1 MNAIETRSLSRSFGS
16 RKAVDALSLEI
27 RQGEVFALL
36 GLNGA
41 GKTTAI
47 RMMSGLLCPTAGD
60 AMICGHSITAEPE
73 TAKQLLNL
81 SPQETAVAAKLTVRE
96 NLEFT
101 ARIYGAT
108 ASEAR
113 QRADQA
119 LEEFGLTDRAGERA
133 KKLSG
138 GMQRRLSLAMAL
150 ITGPKI
156 VFLDEPTLGLDI
168 VSRRELW
175 KIVRRMKGELTV
187 VLTTHYLEEAEALAD
202 RVGIMAEG
210 RLCALGTPQELIA
223 RSGAER
229 FEDAFLR
236 LTGSEAAK

>member
-1 MNAIETRSLSRSFGS
+1 MNAIEIRGLTRRFGS
-16 RKAVDALSLEI
+16 RTAVDALSLEI

-47 RMMSGLLCPTAGD
+47 RMMSGLLRPTAGD
-60 AMICGHSITAEPE
+60 ALIHGHSITAEPE
-73 TAKQLLNL
+73 AAKRLLNL

-101 ARIYGAT
+101 ARIYGVDAG
-108 ASEAR
+108 EAR
-113 QRADQA
+113 QRASRFLQD
-119 LEEFGLTDRAGERA
+119 FGLTERAEDRA

-150 ITGPKI
+150 ISEPKI

-175 KIVRRMKGELTV
+175 KIVRQMKGRLTV

-210 RLCALGTPQELIA
+210 RLRALGTPEELKA
-223 RSGAER
+223 QAGAEC

-236 LTGSEAAK
+236 LTGSEATE

>member
-1 MNAIETRSLSRSFGS
+1 MTAIETRGLTRCFGE
-16 RKAVDALSLEI
+16 RRAVDDLSLEI
-27 RQGEVFALL
+27 RQGEIFALL

-47 RMMSGLLCPTAGD
+47 RMLCGLLRPTAGD
-60 AMICGHSITAEPE
+60 ALVHGHSITAEPE
-73 TAKQLLNL
+73 EAKRLLNL
-81 SPQETAVAAKLTVRE
+81 SPQETAVAGKLTVRE

-101 ARIYGAT
+101 ARIYGAN
-108 ASEAR
+108 AAEAR
-113 QRADQA
+113 ERASRFLQD
-119 LEEFGLTDRAGERA
+119 FGLAERANDYA

-150 ITGPKI
+150 ISDPKI

-175 KIVRRMKGELTV
+175 KIVRQMKGRLTV

-202 RVGIMAEG
+202 RVGIMAG
-210 RLCALGTPQELIA
+210 GHLCALGTPEELKA
-223 RSGAER
+223 RSGAEN

-236 LTGSEAAK
+236 LTGSEAAE

>member
-1 MNAIETRSLSRSFGS
+1 MNAIETRGLTRCFGS
-16 RKAVDALSLEI
+16 RRAVDALSLEI

-47 RMMSGLLCPTAGD
+47 RMMSGLLRPTAGD
-60 AMICGHSITAEPE
+60 ALIHGHSITAEPE
-73 TAKQLLNL
+73 AAKRLLNL

-101 ARIYGAT
+101 ARIYGAD
-108 ASEAR
+108 AGEAR
-113 QRADQA
+113 QRASQFLQD
-119 LEEFGLTDRAGERA
+119 FGLTERAEDRA

-150 ITGPKI
+150 ISEPKI

-175 KIVRRMKGELTV
+175 KIVRRMKGRLTV

-210 RLCALGTPQELIA
+210 RLRALGTPEELKA
-223 RSGAER
+223 QVGAER

-236 LTGSEAAK
+236 LTGSEAAE